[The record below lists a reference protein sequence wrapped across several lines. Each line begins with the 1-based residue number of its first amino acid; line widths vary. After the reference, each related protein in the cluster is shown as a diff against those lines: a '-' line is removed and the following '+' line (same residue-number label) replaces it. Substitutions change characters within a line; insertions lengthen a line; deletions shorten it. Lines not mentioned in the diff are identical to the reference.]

1 MSSIPLSL
9 IFILVSIALF
19 IVMCYKGLSPI
30 VASFV
35 CTAIVSIASVNGFAN
50 AFFDTFAITT
60 TGFMRYM
67 ILPFLSGATLGT
79 LMNDTGCNQKIGTWL
94 VKKAGPRFAP
104 YTLAIL
110 TVILLLG
117 GVMSYVFVVAYLSF
131 GILKA
136 ANLPRVVGLTI
147 MSGYMPI
154 GMILLCGATTTQ
166 LIPTNFLGTTIYS
179 GLNIGIICSIVN
191 VILVTIY
198 VEVLMRTCRKKGIG
212 WDGLPGNEKEM
223 EFKEEELPGLFTA
236 ILPVIIVV
244 LGVLIMINV
253 FKMDSTRAIVIAQTV
268 GSIILLVMNWNRIK
282 GNKAKVLSNGAHAAL
297 VPLVGSSL
305 VVGFAGV
312 VSETAAYHALTE
324 SITKMNINPYALT
337 VIGTALC
344 CAICADAMGGI
355 SAFLTAMSPQLLAS
369 GASLNVIHK
378 LTGISSA
385 TFDSLPHNGNVNISL
400 QVFGLTHK
408 EGYKHIFI
416 VQTLFPCVY
425 VAVGLIIALI
435 FY

>member
-1 MSSIPLSL
+1 M
-9 IFILVSIALF
+9 
-19 IVMCYKGLSPI
+19 
-30 VASFV
+30 
-35 CTAIVSIASVNGFAN
+35 
-50 AFFDTFAITT
+50 
-60 TGFMRYM
+60 
-67 ILPFLSGATLGT
+67 
-79 LMNDTGCNQKIGTWL
+79 
-94 VKKAGPRFAP
+94 
-104 YTLAIL
+104 AIL

-297 VPLVGSSL
+297 WNNIFNL
-305 VVGFAGV
+305 FAKCFC
-312 VSETAAYHALTE
+312 EL
-324 SITKMNINPYALT
+324 
-337 VIGTALC
+337 
-344 CAICADAMGGI
+344 
-355 SAFLTAMSPQLLAS
+355 
-369 GASLNVIHK
+369 
-378 LTGISSA
+378 
-385 TFDSLPHNGNVNISL
+385 
-400 QVFGLTHK
+400 
-408 EGYKHIFI
+408 
-416 VQTLFPCVY
+416 
-425 VAVGLIIALI
+425 
-435 FY
+435 

>member
-1 MSSIPLSL
+1 
-9 IFILVSIALF
+9 
-19 IVMCYKGLSPI
+19 
-30 VASFV
+30 
-35 CTAIVSIASVNGFAN
+35 
-50 AFFDTFAITT
+50 
-60 TGFMRYM
+60 
-67 ILPFLSGATLGT
+67 
-79 LMNDTGCNQKIGTWL
+79 
-94 VKKAGPRFAP
+94 
-104 YTLAIL
+104 
-110 TVILLLG
+110 
-117 GVMSYVFVVAYLSF
+117 
-131 GILKA
+131 
-136 ANLPRVVGLTI
+136 
-147 MSGYMPI
+147 
-154 GMILLCGATTTQ
+154 
-166 LIPTNFLGTTIYS
+166 
-179 GLNIGIICSIVN
+179 
-191 VILVTIY
+191 
-198 VEVLMRTCRKKGIG
+198 
-212 WDGLPGNEKEM
+212 M

-369 GASLNVIHK
+369 GANLNVIHK

-425 VAVGLIIALI
+425 AAVGLIIALI